1 MTEKELGDEL
11 PEITRYNSEQRRDYL
26 ILVAAVAAS
35 ENALHPDALALLNKW
50 MDQFDLPEES
60 ST

>member
-26 ILVAAVAAS
+26 RSLVRAY
-35 ENALHPDALALLNKW
+35 HP
-50 MDQFDLPEES
+50 PERRVG
-60 ST
+60 